1 MNSRSAA
8 YHWLRPD
15 LDSGLR
21 LAVPAALASID
32 LCCGAMLGRVPAAT
46 MDFSI
51 DGAQRMPPHWIGE
64 RIPLVSALFI
74 AALREAGVDNF
85 QTFPARLRCLQP
97 AATSAGHVA
106 FNAIGLVDCADR
118 LASVGTLLT
127 DDGPGPRQ
135 VDYAELVL
143 SRSRTRDLRM
153 FRLADCAARLLVDDR
168 VMEALLTRTPDEGWG
183 FSAIEIE
190 LR

>member
-1 MNSRSAA
+1 
-8 YHWLRPD
+8 
-15 LDSGLR
+15 
-21 LAVPAALASID
+21 VPEALASID
-32 LCCGAMLGRVPAAT
+32 LCCGALLARIPAAS
-46 MDFSI
+46 MDFTI
-51 DGAQRMPPHWIGE
+51 DSARGAPPHWIGE

-74 AALREAGVDNF
+74 AALRQAGVDNF
-85 QTFPARLRCLQP
+85 QTFPTRLRCQP
-97 AATSAGHVA
+97 SAAIRTDHVA

-143 SRSRTRDLRM
+143 CRSWTRELRM
-153 FRLADCAARLLVDDR
+153 FRLADCPAMLLVDDQ
-168 VMEALLTRTPDEGWG
+168 VMKALSTRTPDDGWG

-190 LR
+190 VR

>member
-1 MNSRSAA
+1 
-8 YHWLRPD
+8 
-15 LDSGLR
+15 
-21 LAVPAALASID
+21 
-32 LCCGAMLGRVPAAT
+32 

-51 DGAQRMPPHWIGE
+51 DNARGAPPHWIGD

-85 QTFPARLRCLQP
+85 QTFPARLRCHP
-97 AATSAGHVA
+97 SAAIRTDHVA

-118 LASVGTLLT
+118 LASVGTQVGTLLT
-127 DDGPGPRQ
+127 DDGHGPRQ

-143 SRSRTRDLRM
+143 CRSRTRDLRM
-153 FRLADCAARLLVDDR
+153 FRLADCPAKLLVDDP
-168 VMEALLTRTPDEGWG
+168 VMKALSTRTPDAGWG